1 MNRNA
6 DGVPF
11 TAVIEMTALVDPD
24 QLDGNHLVY
33 LPRYV
38 QPDDPIFDEAD
49 ESIQERFVSA
59 LDRCHFILSD
69 SGGVQEEAPT
79 LRKPVLVTRE
89 STERPEAM
97 TAGATRLVGTA
108 PDLVVAEVSRLLDD
122 PMAYQQ
128 MLVTENPYGR
138 GDAADQILNLIAGR
152 WNA

>member
-59 LDRCHFILSD
+59 HGSLPFHL
-69 SGGVQEEAPT
+69 E
-79 LRKPVLVTRE
+79 
-89 STERPEAM
+89 
-97 TAGATRLVGTA
+97 
-108 PDLVVAEVSRLLDD
+108 
-122 PMAYQQ
+122 
-128 MLVTENPYGR
+128 
-138 GDAADQILNLIAGR
+138 
-152 WNA
+152 